1 MEKRDDADN
10 GRSLSSLSFSTPISR
25 ATRNFSARR
34 SLSFFVQ
41 ARFASGYTPLDL
53 LCKYMYHNTCI
64 VYIGGSVVNLFLF
77 FFFILIRF
85 LEMLRIYI
93 YICVRTKLKGRRESY
108 YEEEEEEEEL
118 EERIK
123 TAIHSFHSIDSLFLT
138 K

>member
-1 MEKRDDADN
+1 MNR
-10 GRSLSSLSFSTPISR
+10 
-25 ATRNFSARR
+25 
-34 SLSFFVQ
+34 
-41 ARFASGYTPLDL
+41 L
-53 LCKYMYHNTCI
+53 L
-64 VYIGGSVVNLFLF
+64 LF